1 MVASPSFVRPWA
13 GVPPLASGAIHP
25 GCHIVEESFAMQKRR
40 ALITGASAGLGVEFA
55 WQLARRGVDLLLV
68 ARRGDRL
75 QAIAREI
82 AADTGV
88 QVEHFAADLA
98 RREAPAE
105 IERFA
110 ADRGLAIDYLI
121 NNAGVAGPSLLDGRN
136 WDEQADF
143 FELMMISVA
152 QMCHRFI
159 PAMRERGFGRVVN
172 VASFA
177 GRISRPAG
185 ANYGP
190 AKSYVIALSEE
201 LALVLKGSGVHV
213 SALCPGFV
221 HTDFHETAGL
231 MEMKSGLPD
240 FLWYDAG
247 TVVREGLAAVERGR
261 SVMVSGRLYRWLDPL
276 AQSVWV
282 RPFLKALSPGR

>member
-1 MVASPSFVRPWA
+1 M
-13 GVPPLASGAIHP
+13 
-25 GCHIVEESFAMQKRR
+25 EKYR
-40 ALITGASAGLGVEFA
+40 ALVTGASAGLGVEFA
-55 WQLARRGVDLLLV
+55 RQLARQGRDLLLV
-68 ARRGDRL
+68 ARRDDRL
-75 QAIAREI
+75 QAIAQAI
-82 AADTGV
+82 AADAGV
-88 QVEHFAADLA
+88 QVDTFAADLS

-105 IERFA
+105 IERFT
-110 ADRGLAIDYLI
+110 ADRGLTIDYLI
-121 NNAGVAGPSLLDGRN
+121 NNAGIAGPSLLDDRD
-136 WDEQADF
+136 WDRQADF

-152 QMCHRFI
+152 QMCHRFV

-190 AKSYVIALSEE
+190 AKAYVIALSEE

-231 MEMKSGLPD
+231 MEMKNSLPG
-240 FLWYDAG
+240 FVWYDAE
-247 TVVREGLAAVERGR
+247 TVVREGLSAVERGR

-276 AQSVWV
+276 AQSVWI
-282 RPFLKALSPGR
+282 RPLLKTLSPGR